1 MRLPFM
7 LRRGLQVIE
16 FHAGLPAG
24 QRFRRHDE
32 AVAFFRFWAGD
43 PAAMATL
50 RALLREAM
58 RAGPLFALSDAQVI
72 EALAA
77 CLLDGSIALG
87 AGHIVEPALPASGGA
102 PVAPAAAAP
111 AIKSPAP
118 PIPPNPPSL
127 VDALLA
133 VIEQVAV
140 EAADVRP
147 EVEAALAELD
157 LGQAQVDFATVSL
170 APTPSKIDPI
180 STQMSQASAGAV
192 ETIDGL

>member
-1 MRLPFM
+1 MHLPFT
-7 LRRGLQVIE
+7 LRRGSQVIE
-16 FHAGLPAG
+16 FHAG
-24 QRFRRHDE
+24 QRFRRFEE

-43 PAAMATL
+43 PAAMASL
-50 RALLREAM
+50 RTLLREAM

-72 EALAA
+72 EGLAA
-77 CLLDGSIALG
+77 CLLDGTIALG
-87 AGHIVEPALPASGGA
+87 AGHIVEPALPASESAA
-102 PVAPAAAAP
+102 PAPAAAA
-111 AIKSPAP
+111 AAVKSAAP
-118 PIPPNPPSL
+118 PIPANPPSL

-133 VIEQVAV
+133 VIEKVVV

-157 LGQAQVDFATVSL
+157 LGQVQVDLATVSL

-180 STQMSQASAGAV
+180 TTQMSQVSAGAV